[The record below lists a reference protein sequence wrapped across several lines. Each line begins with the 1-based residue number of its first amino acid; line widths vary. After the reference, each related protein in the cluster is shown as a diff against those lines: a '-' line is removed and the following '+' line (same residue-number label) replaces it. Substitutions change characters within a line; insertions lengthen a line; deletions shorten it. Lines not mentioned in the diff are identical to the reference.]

1 MWWRYSRQDHR
12 RFIKKLDSPRYSAID
27 VFSSNTFTY
36 VSSVNAYVSMLLQRN
51 IRKQTIGLYN
61 DISRQTIEIH
71 AKIVERTKNVV
82 YCLKNTFYL
91 RDCVNKINC
100 KPIQRK
106 EIAPSMN
113 SLNRSEHVIYFSDS
127 VWTLSGVLS
136 DYLSA
141 LAKCN
146 FNVMESRRR
155 VVSG

>member
-1 MWWRYSRQDHR
+1 
-12 RFIKKLDSPRYSAID
+12 
-27 VFSSNTFTY
+27 
-36 VSSVNAYVSMLLQRN
+36 MLLQRN

-100 KPIQRK
+100 KLIQRK

-127 VWTLSGVLS
+127 V
-136 DYLSA
+136 
-141 LAKCN
+141 
-146 FNVMESRRR
+146 
-155 VVSG
+155 